1 MPHTER
7 GPTALSSCGHMGWD
21 GQGTEAMKTGKPR
34 GPRREPPKDFDPVAK
49 CLGCSLCGLHGTCD
63 TPVRPARVSI
73 ATVPRRSAPPSL
85 CVECLSSPPPPQCL
99 LFLQASGPSGRRPR
113 APQLDWCLC
122 QSVQTLPSTQKGP
135 HRSTLSALCTLPEA
149 TLCSPVPTLEYPD
162 RSSEARRPCS
172 HIPCLPVAS
181 GQPCSPGR
189 PGERD

>member
-1 MPHTER
+1 M
-7 GPTALSSCGHMGWD
+7 SSCGHMGWD
-21 GQGTEAMKTGKPR
+21 GQGTEAMKTGNPR

-135 HRSTLSALCTLPEA
+135 HLSTLSAPFPKPHSAPQSPHWNTQTEA
-149 TLCSPVPTLEYPD
+149 
-162 RSSEARRPCS
+162 
-172 HIPCLPVAS
+172 
-181 GQPCSPGR
+181 QR
-189 PGERD
+189 PGGHAPTFPASLWPQVSPAPREDLEKGTRH